1 MNRSTGDIRGALA
14 GLLLAMVVAG
24 CTGPKQAQKEDDDFF
39 TKFPLVTLSND
50 VIHSPEGDMTAR
62 LPEGWVMID
71 AGALHAPGVFAAACD
86 TAYTVSLIF
95 SEVPVDAAV
104 REGFS
109 RRGLKGLGEASF
121 QRRQKRSNN
130 RAQLVGD
137 VEEFAIGRRL
147 FTAYTYSTDT
157 MKTLT
162 RTAVFFTN
170 SHLYECAVTHLTFNN
185 RELPSRRVMGE
196 IHELVL
202 GTIEW

>member
-1 MNRSTGDIRGALA
+1 
-14 GLLLAMVVAG
+14 
-24 CTGPKQAQKEDDDFF
+24 
-39 TKFPLVTLSND
+39 
-50 VIHSPEGDMTAR
+50 
-62 LPEGWVMID
+62 
-71 AGALHAPGVFAAACD
+71 
-86 TAYTVSLIF
+86 
-95 SEVPVDAAV
+95 V